1 MQEQEDR
8 FQDIET
14 KIAFQEHLLEALND
28 ALTGQQQQLDV
39 LLEKMNHLNRQF
51 QSSGGQISK
60 PEDESPPP
68 HY

>member
-8 FQDIET
+8 FQRIET

-28 ALTGQQQQLDV
+28 ALAGQQQQLDV
-39 LLEKMNHLNRQF
+39 LLKKFHHLSQQIESF
-51 QSSGGQISK
+51 GGQISK